1 MNKWMNVLMILMIA
15 GMIPLAIL
23 GLLYFATE
31 PVDTHKDKTDI
42 PSQIQ
47 QASPSPV
54 LIGDVDGVQVS
65 GPSSNEQTRVA
76 ISDDQGDVLED
87 IGRRKAGVDWPGFLG
102 ATGDSRSTETGI
114 LTNWNSRP
122 LKQLWKL
129 ELGTSY
135 GIGSIAQGR
144 YYQFDRVDDEC
155 ILWCLDAE
163 RGKPLWKFIYK
174 TQYEDLYGYNNGPRC
189 SPLIDGN
196 RVYIYGVAGHLYCLN
211 ATSGKEIWH
220 VDTNKQYGVIQNFFG
235 VGSTPV
241 IDGDLLIC
249 MVGGSPAA
257 SQSIPPGQL
266 DLVKANGS
274 AIVALNKYT
283 GKQHYKIGNDLA
295 SYASPRLT
303 TVNNRRWC
311 LVFARG
317 GLIGLEPQSGV
328 IDFEYPWQASM
339 LESVNASTP
348 VVVGD
353 EVFISETY
361 GPGSSLVKIAS
372 GKSEVVWKDELD
384 TREKAM
390 QAHWNTPIYVDG
402 FLYGCSGRHTRNAE
416 LRCIEW
422 KTGKVQWS
430 VPGLTR
436 TSLTYIDGHFVC
448 QGEYGHVFLIK
459 ANPAKFEPVAG
470 DIARAGSAGEYE
482 LPFRTSFDIS
492 YPCWAAPVV
501 SHGLMYLRGDH
512 SVICLEL
519 IAPEK

>member
-1 MNKWMNVLMILMIA
+1 
-15 GMIPLAIL
+15 
-23 GLLYFATE
+23 
-31 PVDTHKDKTDI
+31 
-42 PSQIQ
+42 
-47 QASPSPV
+47 
-54 LIGDVDGVQVS
+54 
-65 GPSSNEQTRVA
+65 
-76 ISDDQGDVLED
+76 
-87 IGRRKAGVDWPGFLG
+87 
-102 ATGDSRSTETGI
+102 
-114 LTNWNSRP
+114 
-122 LKQLWKL
+122 
-129 ELGTSY
+129 
-135 GIGSIAQGR
+135 
-144 YYQFDRVDDEC
+144 
-155 ILWCLDAE
+155 
-163 RGKPLWKFIYK
+163 
-174 TQYEDLYGYNNGPRC
+174 
-189 SPLIDGN
+189 
-196 RVYIYGVAGHLYCLN
+196 
-211 ATSGKEIWH
+211 
-220 VDTNKQYGVIQNFFG
+220 
-235 VGSTPV
+235 
-241 IDGDLLIC
+241 
-249 MVGGSPAA
+249 
-257 SQSIPPGQL
+257 
-266 DLVKANGS
+266 
-274 AIVALNKYT
+274 
-283 GKQHYKIGNDLA
+283 
-295 SYASPRLT
+295 
-303 TVNNRRWC
+303 
-311 LVFARG
+311 
-317 GLIGLEPQSGV
+317 
-328 IDFEYPWQASM
+328 M

-470 DIARAGSAGEYE
+470 DIARAGSAGAYE

-519 IAPEK
+519 IPLEK